1 MATKR
6 QRRRR
11 RPAHWMDAGFSPL
24 WSEARISFHRRVVR
38 TGRFKVMPMARL
50 EANHMVQRAYP
61 DGTNG
66 ELIYGLALRVYRQER
81 ELRRSA
87 QRIRKL
93 EQGLAAGRGAC
104 PPILWADASPVVG
117 LPSKEI
123 RQPLGDGWTFPF
135 ERDQGFLALAPSDVP
150 DLVEDWRRA

>member
-1 MATKR
+1 MRR

-38 TGRFKVMPMARL
+38 TGRRLTMPVAELKTPMGTGRYFPFGPR
-50 EANHMVQRAYP
+50 EA
-61 DGTNG
+61 
-66 ELIYGLALRVYRQER
+66 EIIYGLALRVHRQER
-81 ELRRSA
+81 QALRDA
-87 QRIRKL
+87 QTIRNLRK
-93 EQGLAAGRGAC
+93 ELAAGRGAC
-104 PPILWADASPVVG
+104 APILWADAPPVVG
-117 LPSKEI
+117 LPSKEV

-150 DLVEDWRRA
+150 DLVEDRRRA

>member
-1 MATKR
+1 MAMKR

-11 RPAHWMDAGFSPL
+11 RPAYWMDAGFSPL

-38 TGRFKVMPMARL
+38 TGVFKALPMAKIV
-50 EANHMVQRAYP
+50 NPQHTIRAFP
-61 DGTNG
+61 DGATG
-66 ELIYGLALRVYRQER
+66 ELIYGLALRVHRQER

-93 EQGLAAGRGAC
+93 EQGLAAGCGAC
-104 PPILWADASPVVG
+104 APVLWADASPVVG
-117 LPSKEI
+117 LPSKEV

-135 ERDQGFLALAPSDVP
+135 ERDQGFLAIAPSDVP
-150 DLVEDWRRA
+150 DLVEDRRRA